1 MSIGQSFIFF
11 LITSTSSAIKASI
24 FFQGPQGM
32 RGPPGQPG
40 PQGPIVSSA
49 NIFLSIFNAFSII
62 IRATDYFH
70 F

>member
-11 LITSTSSAIKASI
+11 LITSTSSAIKSSI

-49 NIFLSIFNAFSII
+49 NIF
-62 IRATDYFH
+62 
-70 F
+70 

>member
-1 MSIGQSFIFF
+1 MKS
-11 LITSTSSAIKASI
+11 SI

-49 NIFLSIFNAFSII
+49 NIFSMRSPLLFELQIIFIFELV
-62 IRATDYFH
+62 REH
-70 F
+70 PLHPLL